1 MVLTKRLQ
9 RTELGDPAYVPG
21 IAAYQNG
28 MLSASLAAEIR
39 SKITNTTHPVSYYDP
54 KNLEI
59 IETPGTSHI
68 VTADESGLSISLTT
82 TINTI
87 FGSRLIVPETG
98 VILNNEMDDFSVP
111 GRNNSFGFIPT
122 EANFIRPGKRPLSSI
137 SPVIVEHLSN
147 GSLYAA
153 IGSAGG
159 SRIITANIQTL
170 WRKFS
175 PLVSA
180 DKS

>member
-1 MVLTKRLQ
+1 M
-9 RTELGDPAYVPG
+9 
-21 IAAYQNG
+21 I
-28 MLSASLAAEIR
+28 SASLAAEIR
-39 SKITNTTHPVSYYDP
+39 SKITNTTHPVPYYDP

-68 VTADESGLSISLTT
+68 VTADETGLSISLTT

-87 FGSRLIVPETG
+87 FGSQLIVPETG

-170 WRKFS
+170 WRKS
-175 PLVSA
+175 PP
-180 DKS
+180 